1 MRAIIVDDE
10 APARRRLR
18 GVLQQIP
25 AVTRIDECASGRDA
39 VELLKRGAP
48 DLVFLDIQMP
58 DLDGFAV
65 AAAAAEE
72 RPPAIVFV
80 TAYDEH
86 AVHAFEIQAFDYLLK
101 PFDDDR
107 VIGTVKRAAEFLE
120 WIRRPGAGDA
130 ALHGFGDVTV
140 DFARHQGRR
149 AGRMAELRPKEY
161 ALLVALLKRGGR
173 VASRSRAVAGGVG
186 LRGRRDEPDGGYAR
200 CDAAPQAGARS
211 RASAAHRH
219 RADVRLPDRALAKEV
234 GVRNPFG
241 DRAGLATR
249 AVGQHDQG
257 KAARGEALKRVAKAA
272 RLSRVT
278 PAFFAAIAVDEP

>member
-18 GVLQQIP
+18 GVLQQIGT
-25 AVTRIDECASGRDA
+25 VTRIDECANGRDA

-65 AAAAAEE
+65 AAAASDD

-86 AVHAFEIQAFDYLLK
+86 AVRAFEIQAFDYLLK

-107 VIGTVKRAAEFLE
+107 VIATVKRAGEFLE
-120 WIRRPGAGDA
+120 WIRREGTATGDA
-130 ALHGFGDVTV
+130 ALDGFGDVRV
-140 DFARHQGRR
+140 DFASHHVRLDGR
-149 AGRMAELRPKEY
+149 AVDLRPKEY

-173 VASRSRAVAGGVG
+173 VASRLEL
-186 LRGRRDEPDGGYAR
+186 LREVWGYAE
-200 CDAAPQAGARS
+200 DVMS
-211 RASAAHRH
+211 RTVDTHIAMLRRKLEDDPANPRH
-219 RADVRLPDRALAKEV
+219 IVTVRT
-234 GVRNPFG
+234 FG
-241 DRAGLATR
+241 YRIER
-249 AVGQHDQG
+249 
-257 KAARGEALKRVAKAA
+257 
-272 RLSRVT
+272 
-278 PAFFAAIAVDEP
+278 

>member
-18 GVLQQIP
+18 GVLQQIGT
-25 AVTRIDECASGRDA
+25 VTRIDECANGRDA

-65 AAAAAEE
+65 AAAASEE

-86 AVHAFEIQAFDYLLK
+86 AVRAFEIQAFDYLLK

-107 VIGTVKRAAEFLE
+107 VIATVKRAGEFLE
-120 WIRRPGAGDA
+120 WIRREGTGAGEA
-130 ALHGFGDVTV
+130 ALAGFGDVRV
-140 DFARHQGRR
+140 DFASHQVRL
-149 AGRMAELRPKEY
+149 AGRAVDLRPKEY

-173 VASRSRAVAGGVG
+173 VASRLEL
-186 LRGRRDEPDGGYAR
+186 LREVWGYAEDVMSR
-200 CDAAPQAGARS
+200 TVDTHIAMLRRKLEDDPANPRHIVTART
-211 RASAAHRH
+211 
-219 RADVRLPDRALAKEV
+219 
-234 GVRNPFG
+234 FG
-241 DRAGLATR
+241 YRIER
-249 AVGQHDQG
+249 
-257 KAARGEALKRVAKAA
+257 
-272 RLSRVT
+272 
-278 PAFFAAIAVDEP
+278 

>member
-39 VELLKRGAP
+39 ALLLKRGVP

-65 AAAAAEE
+65 AAAASAE

-86 AVHAFEIQAFDYLLK
+86 AVRAFEIQAFDYLLK
-101 PFDDDR
+101 PFDDER
-107 VIGTVKRAAEFLE
+107 VIATVNRAAEFLD
-120 WIRRPGAGDA
+120 WIRREGGSDTAFR
-130 ALHGFGDVTV
+130 GFGDVAV
-140 DFARHQGRR
+140 DFAKHVVLRNGR
-149 AGRMAELRPKEY
+149 GVELRPKEY

-173 VASRSRAVAGGVG
+173 VASRLEL
-186 LRGRRDEPDGGYAR
+186 LREVWGYAE
-200 CDAAPQAGARS
+200 DVMS
-211 RASAAHRH
+211 RTVDTHVAMLRRKLESDPAHPRH
-219 RADVRLPDRALAKEV
+219 IVTVRT
-234 GVRNPFG
+234 FG
-241 DRAGLATR
+241 YRIER
-249 AVGQHDQG
+249 
-257 KAARGEALKRVAKAA
+257 
-272 RLSRVT
+272 
-278 PAFFAAIAVDEP
+278 